1 MSDETVIA
9 FDAANVDAAD
19 VLRIEI
25 DAFEGPLHAL
35 LDLARTHKIDLAQ
48 VSVGAIADQYLAFMA
63 EARARNIELAGDYLV
78 MAAWL
83 TLLKSRLLIPK
94 SEPPADAPDPQSLET
109 ALRAKLMR
117 LAQTREAAARLEALP
132 QVGRDVF
139 LNGAPEATAL
149 SVNKTWRA
157 DLYDLLRAYC
167 GARAKTTRKRSY
179 RTVARRA
186 YPIETARRSL
196 EAALPTLTEWRTL
209 RALAPAPRD
218 SAEDAPPPESYVAS
232 TFGASLELAREQ
244 KLELRQE
251 AAFDPLYIRARRTE
265 RR

>member
-1 MSDETVIA
+1 MSDETMIEFNA
-9 FDAANVDAAD
+9 EELDAGE
-19 VLRIEI
+19 VLRIEL

-35 LDLARTHKIDLAQ
+35 LDLARAHKIDLAH
-48 VSVGAIADQYLAFMA
+48 VSVGAIADQYLAFVA
-63 EARARNIELAGDYLV
+63 QARARNIELAGDYLV

-94 SEPPADAPDPQSLET
+94 AEQPVDAPDPQALEA

-117 LAQTREAAARLEALP
+117 LAQTRAAAKRMDALP
-132 QVGRDVF
+132 QLERDVF
-139 LNGAPEATAL
+139 LNGAPELTAL
-149 SVNKTWRA
+149 NVTSTWRA
-157 DLYDLLRAYC
+157 DLYDLLKAYC
-167 GARAKTTRKRSY
+167 SERSRRVRKRSY
-179 RTVARRA
+179 RALVRLA

-209 RALAPAPRD
+209 HALSPSPRD

-251 AAFDPLYIRARRTE
+251 AAFDPLYMRARQVKP
-265 RR
+265 